1 MIDGRR
7 IEVDIRN
14 QSLGMLHVVFN
25 FTGQLEPDLVFGSDC
40 QFLCHLAQ
48 VFFPRILGLV
58 DPVAKAH
65 DFFLGIQFFLQIGL
79 GIPVLSNF
87 LQHVEDFFIGTTV
100 KRTLEGTDSCGYT
113 RVDI

>member
-1 MIDGRR
+1 MVDGRR
-7 IEVDIRN
+7 IEVNIGN
-14 QSLGMLHVVFN
+14 QALAVLHVVFN
-25 FTGQLEPDLVFGSDC
+25 FSGQLEPNFVFCSDS

-48 VFFPRILGLV
+48 VFFPRVLGLV

-65 DFFLGIQFFLQIGL
+65 DFFLGIQFLLQIGL

-100 KRTLEGTDSCGYT
+100 KRTLEGTDGCGDT